1 MFFDYPADKE
11 TFEMIIRETSPQSI
25 HLMNYDIKYFDEKEF
40 LKTFSGMLRFAG
52 HNNGGHVELRRCASY
67 LGKSIPLVEKMLEL
81 FENCEFID
89 IKEKNLTEYVID
101 FKNVDDLS
109 KILHNKAY
117 EEILNMAEECELFQ
131 KSLLE
136 DDVNEIDNLCNI
148 V

>member
-1 MFFDYPADKE
+1 M
-11 TFEMIIRETSPQSI
+11 
-25 HLMNYDIKYFDEKEF
+25 
-40 LKTFSGMLRFAG
+40 
-52 HNNGGHVELRRCASY
+52 
-67 LGKSIPLVEKMLEL
+67 
-81 FENCEFID
+81 
-89 IKEKNLTEYVID
+89 ID